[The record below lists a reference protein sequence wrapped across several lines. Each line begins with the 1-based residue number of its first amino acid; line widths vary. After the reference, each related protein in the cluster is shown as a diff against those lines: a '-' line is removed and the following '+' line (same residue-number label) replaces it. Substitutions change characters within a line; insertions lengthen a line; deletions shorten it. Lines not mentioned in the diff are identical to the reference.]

1 MAIAEILVSFMTNWT
16 LFLEPEH
23 LQHQLYFWIVQVNYQ
38 INLLLLIVNL
48 LIIIYT
54 NAAMNDAQPEPN
66 PVLVEQES
74 EAASEQQEETE
85 GTNIDGAIT
94 MGTLCTDTDVSV
106 SVPVDSRE
114 GNSSFSSEKSSGK
127 NAVSTKRG
135 I

>member
-1 MAIAEILVSFMTNWT
+1 
-16 LFLEPEH
+16 
-23 LQHQLYFWIVQVNYQ
+23 
-38 INLLLLIVNL
+38 
-48 LIIIYT
+48 
-54 NAAMNDAQPEPN
+54 MNDAQPEPN

-74 EAASEQQEETE
+74 EAASEQEEETE
-85 GTNIDGAIT
+85 GTNIDGATT

-114 GNSSFSSEKSSGK
+114 GNSSGSSEKSSGK